1 MLHPRAGLTPCKLS
15 GTGQRGDVCISCP
28 ACSHPAEE
36 SAPACNR
43 SPYPAATPDNR
54 KKLPWQPQ
62 SPMQAMY
69 SPCQPSAPVRHLRPP
84 AICACPPSALPAAG
98 AINAAP
104 HHPKVLFLP
113 CRDKFFSVSPLSS
126 NFSAL
131 NIYYGSSDWPAPHK
145 TASGHTQSLEPC
157 HFFVHIALKFTLHIP
172 ILACKQR
179 VYPAR
184 SSLALNGFPVCLICL
199 SGSLL
204 WKTLHVF
211 GGLY

>member
-1 MLHPRAGLTPCKLS
+1 MFAFRA
-15 GTGQRGDVCISCP
+15 R
-28 ACSHPAEE
+28 
-36 SAPACNR
+36 
-43 SPYPAATPDNR
+43 PAAILRRKVLRLATAARTQLPPLTTAKNCRGNR
-54 KKLPWQPQ
+54 NR
-62 SPMQAMY
+62 
-69 SPCQPSAPVRHLRPP
+69 PCRQCTALASHLRLSAICARQPSALSAISPVSRGRNKCGSTPP
-84 AICACPPSALPAAG
+84 QSALPALQG
-98 AINAAP
+98 QI
-104 HHPKVLFLP
+104 
-113 CRDKFFSVSPLSS
+113 FSVSPLSS

>member
-1 MLHPRAGLTPCKLS
+1 MFAFRA
-15 GTGQRGDVCISCP
+15 R
-28 ACSHPAEE
+28 
-36 SAPACNR
+36 
-43 SPYPAATPDNR
+43 PAAILRRKVLRLATAARTQLPPLTTAKNCRGNR
-54 KKLPWQPQ
+54 NRPCSQCTALASHLRLSAICARQP
-62 SPMQAMY
+62 SAL
-69 SPCQPSAPVRHLRPP
+69 SAICACQPSAL
-84 AICACPPSALPAAG
+84 SAAG

>member
-69 SPCQPSAPVRHLRPP
+69 SPCQPSALASHLRPP
-84 AICACPPSALPAAG
+84 AISPVSRGRNKCGSTPPQSALPALQG
-98 AINAAP
+98 QI
-104 HHPKVLFLP
+104 
-113 CRDKFFSVSPLSS
+113 FFVSPLSS

>member
-1 MLHPRAGLTPCKLS
+1 MFAFRA
-15 GTGQRGDVCISCP
+15 R
-28 ACSHPAEE
+28 
-36 SAPACNR
+36 
-43 SPYPAATPDNR
+43 PAAILRR
-54 KKLPWQPQ
+54 KVLRLATAARTQLPPLTT
-62 SPMQAMY
+62 AKTAVATAIAIY
-69 SPCQPSAPVRHLRPP
+69 ARQPSAL
-84 AICACPPSALPAAG
+84 SAAG

-113 CRDKFFSVSPLSS
+113 CRDKFFFVSPLSS

-157 HFFVHIALKFTLHIP
+157 PFFVHIALKFTLHIP